1 VLLNAFSVPGPYF
14 AVVAATFFHFLTP
27 PHKTKKMRNNTVKMQ
42 LSHFCHVHHRLFFQ
56 QLKSL
61 NKKNSR
67 YFVLVLRG
75 GGKKKAFV
83 DEEQNLEK
91 ETP

>member
-1 VLLNAFSVPGPYF
+1 
-14 AVVAATFFHFLTP
+14 
-27 PHKTKKMRNNTVKMQ
+27 MQ

>member
-27 PHKTKKMRNNTVKMQ
+27 PPHKTKKMRNNTVKMQ
-42 LSHFCHVHHRLFFQ
+42 LSHFCHVHHGLFFQ

-61 NKKNSR
+61 NERSSF
-67 YFVLVLRG
+67 FVLVLGG
-75 GGKKKAFV
+75 GGKKCIV
-83 DEEQNLEK
+83 
-91 ETP
+91 